1 MESMESLSVV
11 STENDTIAEVRK
23 SARRSSTSE
32 QNLHKTNRRT
42 ICKPKK
48 KNFDLDSGNQ
58 KAIKNFYLNI
68 NKSSK
73 FKAIPLETIY
83 EQDEDDEDVDDVNIS
98 SSSNPKD
105 IGTRKI
111 KRCLTVTTGLKA
123 NKTLSNKRK
132 SQIKKHLG
140 PRKRAK
146 KISINNFME
155 YFKSQTNQTEDV
167 LSSES
172 TEVVTKEPGFVN
184 LKKDLTKQGKRILLV
199 FLFNFHVCKQIIIL
213 SHI

>member
-1 MESMESLSVV
+1 MDVMMESMGSLSVV
-11 STENDTIAEVRK
+11 STENDVPEVRK
-23 SARRSSTSE
+23 SSRRSVSE
-32 QNLHKTNRRT
+32 QSLHKTNRRT

-48 KNFDLDSGNQ
+48 KNIELDSGNQ
-58 KAIKNFYLNI
+58 TAIKNFYLNI

-83 EQDEDDEDVDDVNIS
+83 EQNEDEEEVDEVNIS
-98 SSSNPKD
+98 SSSQNNQKD

-111 KRCLTVTTGLKA
+111 KRCLTVTSGLKA

-140 PRKRAK
+140 PRKRSK

-155 YFKSQTNQTEDV
+155 YLKSQTNQTEDV
-167 LSSES
+167 DNSES
-172 TEVVTKEPGFVN
+172 TEIVIEAPVIVNSKE
-184 LKKDLTKQGKRILLV
+184 D
-199 FLFNFHVCKQIIIL
+199 
-213 SHI
+213 

>member
-1 MESMESLSVV
+1 MDVMMESMGSLSVV
-11 STENDTIAEVRK
+11 STENDTPEVRK
-23 SARRSSTSE
+23 SSRRSSTSE
-32 QNLHKTNRRT
+32 QSLHKTNRRT

-48 KNFDLDSGNQ
+48 KNFELDSGNQ
-58 KAIKNFYLNI
+58 TAIKNFYLNI

-83 EQDEDDEDVDDVNIS
+83 EQNEDEEEDDKVNIS
-98 SSSNPKD
+98 SSSQNNQKD

-132 SQIKKHLG
+132 SQIKKYLG

-167 LSSES
+167 INSES
-172 TEVVTKEPGFVN
+172 TDIVTEGPI
-184 LKKDLTKQGKRILLV
+184 LTDSKKD
-199 FLFNFHVCKQIIIL
+199 
-213 SHI
+213 

>member
-1 MESMESLSVV
+1 MESMGSLSVV
-11 STENDTIAEVRK
+11 STENDTPELRK
-23 SARRSSTSE
+23 SSRRSSISE

-48 KNFDLDSGNQ
+48 KTFDLDSGNQ
-58 KAIKNFYLNI
+58 TAIKNFYLNI

-83 EQDEDDEDVDDVNIS
+83 EQNEDEEDVDVDEVNIS
-98 SSSNPKD
+98 SSSNQKD

-111 KRCLTVTTGLKA
+111 KRCLNVTSGLKA

-155 YFKSQTNQTEDV
+155 YFKSQINQTEDV
-167 LSSES
+167 FSSES
-172 TEVVTKEPGFVN
+172 TEVVTEEPVLLN
-184 LKKDLTKQGKRILLV
+184 IEKD
-199 FLFNFHVCKQIIIL
+199 
-213 SHI
+213 

>member
-1 MESMESLSVV
+1 MDVMMESMESLSVV
-11 STENDTIAEVRK
+11 STENDTPELRK
-23 SARRSSTSE
+23 SSRRSSISE

-42 ICKPKK
+42 ISKPKK
-48 KNFDLDSGNQ
+48 KTFDLDPGNQ
-58 KAIKNFYLNI
+58 TAIKNFYLNI

-83 EQDEDDEDVDDVNIS
+83 EQDEEDDDVDEVNIS
-98 SSSNPKD
+98 SSSSNQKD

-111 KRCLTVTTGLKA
+111 KRCLTVTSGLKA

-155 YFKSQTNQTEDV
+155 YFKSQINQTEDV
-167 LSSES
+167 ISSES
-172 TEVVTKEPGFVN
+172 TEVVTKEPVLLN
-184 LKKDLTKQGKRILLV
+184 LEKD
-199 FLFNFHVCKQIIIL
+199 
-213 SHI
+213 

>member
-1 MESMESLSVV
+1 MDIMMESMGSLSVV
-11 STENDTIAEVRK
+11 STENDSPTEIRK
-23 SARRSSTSE
+23 SSRRSSFSE

-48 KNFDLDSGNQ
+48 KNFELDSGNQ
-58 KAIKNFYLNI
+58 TAIKNFYLNI

-83 EQDEDDEDVDDVNIS
+83 EQNEDEEDVDEVNTS

-105 IGTRKI
+105 IGNRKI

-155 YFKSQTNQTEDV
+155 YFKSQTNQADDV
-167 LSSES
+167 VSSES
-172 TEVVTKEPGFVN
+172 TEVVTKEPVLVN
-184 LKKDLTKQGKRILLV
+184 IKKD
-199 FLFNFHVCKQIIIL
+199 
-213 SHI
+213 